1 MEFYYFRKIWYFK
14 QREARLSPILFGIY
28 MDNSI
33 KSFKDSN
40 IGCKIGNNYVGVSCY
55 AEDLTLISPT
65 LTGLKCM
72 RAICENYSDEYK
84 ILFNASKSQLLHFTN
99 SNTEEKITLE
109 INNNKIIES
118 ILNVY
123 VLESTTRLYIDI
135 MICHLQFVILT
146 GKSTNYLL
154 FFIC

>member
-1 MEFYYFRKIWYFK
+1 MKW
-14 QREARLSPILFGIY
+14 
-28 MDNSI
+28 NSI
-33 KSFKDSN
+33 ISEKYGISN
-40 IGCKIGNNYVGVSCY
+40 SVKQGPLLFYLVFTWIIRLNVLKTV
-55 AEDLTLISPT
+55 TLA
-65 LTGLKCM
+65 GLKCM
-72 RAICENYSDEYK
+72 LAICENYSDEYE

-135 MICHLQFVILT
+135 MICHLQFVILI